1 MGRMTWYT
9 RCVVVVLL
17 ALAVAG
23 CSRTPPEQRLRETIG
38 ELGEAIERRDAAA
51 VEEVLA
57 EDFVGPQSLDRDG
70 ARRMAA
76 LLFLRF
82 RDVGTAFGPVDVDL
96 QPGHA
101 TARFNVGLTGGSGA
115 VLPDSARLYDVE
127 TGWREVDGEW
137 RLTSARG
144 APRL

>member
-1 MGRMTWYT
+1 MARKTWYT

-17 ALAVAG
+17 ALAAAG

-51 VEEVLA
+51 LEEVLA

-76 LLFLRF
+76 LLFLRY
-82 RDVGTAFGPVDVDL
+82 RDVGTAFGPVDVEL
-96 QPGHA
+96 QPDHA

-137 RLTSARG
+137 RLTSARWT
-144 APRL
+144 PRL